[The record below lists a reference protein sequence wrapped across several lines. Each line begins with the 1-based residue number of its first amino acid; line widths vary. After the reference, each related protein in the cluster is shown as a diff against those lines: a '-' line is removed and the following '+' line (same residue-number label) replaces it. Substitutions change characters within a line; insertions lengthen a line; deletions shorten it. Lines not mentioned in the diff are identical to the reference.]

1 MIRRPP
7 RSTRTD
13 TPFPYTTLFR
23 SYRRCADAARYRR
36 PGPVLTQCV
45 SYRPGAKGG
54 PCSAPR
60 IGAGGG
66 ANRKGRRHCR
76 CPQQGNSRIERRR
89 VRFYRLC
96 GTAGC
101 ADARTRDGIETTRT
115 FACRSEI
122 GINEVDRQ
130 YRSKTEIIHQFN
142 NCLTFARHMLS
153 DVLTTFLLHYMKI
166 PLTKI
171 QKGNGMSWV
180 TVSKVLR
187 S

>member
-13 TPFPYTTLFR
+13 TLFPYTTLFR
-23 SYRRCADAARYRR
+23 S
-36 PGPVLTQCV
+36 
-45 SYRPGAKGG
+45 KGS

-66 ANRKGRRHCR
+66 ANRKERRHCR

-101 ADARTRDGIETTRT
+101 ADARTRDGIETNRT
-115 FACRSEI
+115 FACRSEN

-130 YRSKTEIIHQFN
+130 YSSKNKIINQINNRSEENTTEQQS
-142 NCLTFARHMLS
+142 LM
-153 DVLTTFLLHYMKI
+153 
-166 PLTKI
+166 
-171 QKGNGMSWV
+171 GNTYV
-180 TVSKVLR
+180 DIR
-187 S
+187 

>member
-1 MIRRPP
+1 MTAYEMRI
-7 RSTRTD
+7 SD
-13 TPFPYTTLFR
+13 WSSDVCSSDL
-23 SYRRCADAARYRR
+23 RR

-115 FACRSEI
+115 FACRSE
-122 GINEVDRQ
+122 
-130 YRSKTEIIHQFN
+130 RSEEHTSELQSLMRI
-142 NCLTFARHMLS
+142 S
-153 DVLTTFLLHYMKI
+153 Y
-166 PLTKI
+166 
-171 QKGNGMSWV
+171 
-180 TVSKVLR
+180 
-187 S
+187 